1 MATHKVPQDVEAE
14 DKLLGPLSL
23 KQLIFT
29 ILGIGFGY
37 LTYFFFVNVHPIS
50 SIIWL
55 PFTLLFLVLGLYQRK
70 DQPVEVFLAAAARY
84 HIKPRIRLWNQEG
97 FQERVIVTAP
107 VKIEH
112 QYTKNITGEEA
123 FSRLDS
129 LSNMMDSRGWSAK
142 LMDDWQNPRLA
153 TAAAS
158 NRLATPS
165 ISMPLSRSS
174 QPVDIQDQQT
184 SPVSRAI
191 EQKIDQSATTSKQ
204 HALQSLQRARNEVL
218 LGVDPPESADL
229 TPAVTTATDPT
240 NTALAPTNVVLTTP
254 IPQLADPDS
263 LTTNQED
270 SLLAPLE
277 KTLES
282 VTSSASIDYRADNLA
297 PKTDD
302 SGSISSL
309 DDGSIEISLHH

>member
-1 MATHKVPQDVEAE
+1 
-14 DKLLGPLSL
+14 
-23 KQLIFT
+23 
-29 ILGIGFGY
+29 
-37 LTYFFFVNVHPIS
+37 
-50 SIIWL
+50 
-55 PFTLLFLVLGLYQRK
+55 
-70 DQPVEVFLAAAARY
+70 
-84 HIKPRIRLWNQEG
+84 
-97 FQERVIVTAP
+97 
-107 VKIEH
+107 
-112 QYTKNITGEEA
+112 
-123 FSRLDS
+123 
-129 LSNMMDSRGWSAK
+129 
-142 LMDDWQNPRLA
+142 
-153 TAAAS
+153 
-158 NRLATPS
+158 
-165 ISMPLSRSS
+165 MPLSRSS

-218 LGVDPPESADL
+218 LGVDPPESAD
-229 TPAVTTATDPT
+229 PASAATTTVDPT